1 MTDIYEQASE
11 AEERDRALALKTQK
25 ERAAR
30 EALIPTGRCYFCE
43 EDVGIGRLFCDGDC
57 RDDFEREQKRRR
69 I

>member
-30 EALIPTGRCYFCE
+30 TALIQIGRCYFCE
-43 EDVGIGRLFCDGDC
+43 ADVGGGRLFCDSDC
-57 RDDFEREQKRRR
+57 RDDFELEQKRRR
-69 I
+69 

>member
-30 EALIPTGRCYFCE
+30 TALIQIGRCYFCE
-43 EDVGIGRLFCDGDC
+43 ADVGVGRLFCDSDC
-57 RDDFEREQKRRR
+57 RDDFELEQKRRR
-69 I
+69 